1 MKNRFHHRFTS
12 EKIKS
17 PCDYAK
23 SERGSQYSI
32 LRVQCSTVR
41 RYWSYIVVWAKP
53 FTIQRGERLVVGVQ
67 PKADDRALDGSTFTT
82 LCTHCGRRTYVT
94 YSEKMKR
101 LQTCEQRQRSSKQKH
116 TANSSSTLGLQHTTK
131 ARL

>member
-1 MKNRFHHRFTS
+1 MFCCEELIFLPYKSLIFISWWENSNFDVCRELLIKKHRFTFNNIQ
-12 EKIKS
+12 KKS
-17 PCDYAK
+17 NHPVTMQ
-23 SERGSQYSI
+23 RGSQYSI

-41 RYWSYIVVWAKP
+41 RYWSYIVVRAKP

-101 LQTCEQRQRSSKQKH
+101 L
-116 TANSSSTLGLQHTTK
+116 
-131 ARL
+131 

>member
-1 MKNRFHHRFTS
+1 MRTLHHRFVLCTAS
-12 EKIKS
+12 QKQGG
-17 PCDYAK
+17 DFAK
-23 SERGSQYSI
+23 FCGL
-32 LRVQCSTVR
+32 LRI
-41 RYWSYIVVWAKP
+41 YELYIVVRAKP

-101 LQTCEQRQRSSKQKH
+101 L
-116 TANSSSTLGLQHTTK
+116 
-131 ARL
+131 